1 MRFPAIKVS
10 EDELACAAAGVTTR
24 TRAHR
29 PVTRAFRREPPRRG
43 HGQRRAPQSGPT
55 RRAQRL
61 PFVSDHARLP
71 ASTKIPGIAYQT
83 FTGGVTSVFGSNN
96 AKRPSR
102 GVSEAAGQGLEPQLP
117 EPESGV
123 LPLDDPAGR
132 RADCSRPGGSDL
144 EPVLRDEALLGI
156 GVDVRDHLDVR
167 LEPRPSQ
174 LRPQQPVDLEEA

>member
-1 MRFPAIKVS
+1 RHVAGEVGGDVGGRARLGRGRGDN
-10 EDELACAAAGVTTR
+10 ENEGAAAPDKGFQER
-24 TRAHR
+24 TSASG
-29 PVTRAFRREPPRRG
+29 TC
-43 HGQRRAPQSGPT
+43 QRRAPQSGPT

-61 PFVSDHARLP
+61 PFVSGHARLP

-156 GVDVRDHLDVR
+156 GVDVRDHLAVR
-167 LEPRPSQ
+167 LPPRP
-174 LRPQQPVDLEEA
+174 P

>member
-1 MRFPAIKVS
+1 M
-10 EDELACAAAGVTTR
+10 AGEVGGDVGG
-24 TRAHR
+24 RAR
-29 PVTRAFRREPPRRG
+29 LRRG
-43 HGQRRAPQSGPT
+43 RCDNENEGAQARDKGFQERTSASGTWPTARAAVGPNAESPALAVRVRSCEAT
-55 RRAQRL
+55 GEHKDPRDRL
-61 PFVSDHARLP
+61 PNLHRR
-71 ASTKIPGIAYQT
+71 
-83 FTGGVTSVFGSNN
+83 VTSVYGSNN

>member
-1 MRFPAIKVS
+1 MATMKKSTSVIRFFDTHRWLLSDPRFEK
-10 EDELACAAAGVTTR
+10 E
-24 TRAHR
+24 AHL
-29 PVTRAFRREPPRRG
+29 
-43 HGQRRAPQSGPT
+43 Q
-55 RRAQRL
+55 L
-61 PFVSDHARLP
+61 
-71 ASTKIPGIAYQT
+71 GIAYQT
-83 FTGGVTSVFGSNN
+83 FTGGVTSVFGPNN